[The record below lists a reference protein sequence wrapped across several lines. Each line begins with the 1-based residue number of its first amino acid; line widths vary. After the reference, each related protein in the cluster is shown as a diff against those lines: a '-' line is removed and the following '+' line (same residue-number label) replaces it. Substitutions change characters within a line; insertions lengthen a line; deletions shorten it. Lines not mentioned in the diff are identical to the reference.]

1 MSGGVG
7 EHRLPTRRI
16 EYLVDPDPAGWGA
29 DAARRVAPPVL
40 GEDDGGD
47 TAHRTAHDTADGTSA
62 DTGDDGGAPGA
73 PS

>member
-1 MSGGVG
+1 MSGRVG
-7 EHRLPTRRI
+7 EHRLPTRRV

-40 GEDDGGD
+40 GEDDG
-47 TAHRTAHDTADGTSA
+47 DTADGMDA
-62 DTGDDGGAPGA
+62 GDDTGAHGA

>member
-1 MSGGVG
+1 VTGGTE
-7 EHRLPTRRI
+7 EHRLPPRRI

-40 GEDDGGD
+40 GEDGDEGTERDGE
-47 TAHRTAHDTADGTSA
+47 HDDEPGT
-62 DTGDDGGAPGA
+62 